1 MPAVL
6 RRPGHNCLVWLVAAI
21 LGLCRADTSSADVLL
36 CSVQVRQEARH
47 LQGLRQSTG
56 AHLNSHSGDRQ
67 ANNRCSR
74 RSHGHTS
81 WFLTIGPQ
89 ASVAGKPNQCWK
101 VPTPTWET
109 KLWTVAP
116 PPSFQPCREFMD
128 QNKPKST
135 VKKSTHPLTE
145 THMGNTVPE
154 ANATELFLSFDHRR
168 FPHRPRLQRLGHGHP
183 PTTAK
188 PTPTPTGP
196 PTKFTLLN
204 KLFPGHLCGQEILGA
219 SPKMLAHVLGNR
231 TGRVKTCEEAG
242 ATSSKMPPLN
252 SSQVQTGTGASERVT
267 QTSCYGEEPSMCHQ
281 PYTTNANNAKL
292 LGDVRRQSSWA
303 GVRGPRA
310 SELLAK
316 LTARG
321 IEARGH

>member
-1 MPAVL
+1 M
-6 RRPGHNCLVWLVAAI
+6 
-21 LGLCRADTSSADVLL
+21 
-36 CSVQVRQEARH
+36 
-47 LQGLRQSTG
+47 QSTIPRAHFMVLDDRTSGECRWKAQPMLESAHPDLGNQTVDCG
-56 AHLNSHSGDRQ
+56 A
-67 ANNRCSR
+67 
-74 RSHGHTS
+74 
-81 WFLTIGPQ
+81 
-89 ASVAGKPNQCWK
+89 
-101 VPTPTWET
+101 
-109 KLWTVAP
+109 

-242 ATSSKMPPLN
+242 ATSSKMPP
-252 SSQVQTGTGASERVT
+252 
-267 QTSCYGEEPSMCHQ
+267 
-281 PYTTNANNAKL
+281 
-292 LGDVRRQSSWA
+292 
-303 GVRGPRA
+303 
-310 SELLAK
+310 
-316 LTARG
+316 
-321 IEARGH
+321 